1 MPPKLTLKRVW
12 AVPVLAAL
20 AVNALVTTRP
30 RPAQRRRAGPGPQ
43 ILKNTRSKARALWPL
58 PMPAARAARM

>member
-20 AVNALVTTRP
+20 AVNALVTTVP
-30 RPAQRRRAGPGPQ
+30 RWRSGGGPGQ
-43 ILKNTRSKARALWPL
+43 ARSRKNTRSKARALWPL
-58 PMPAARAARM
+58 PMPAARAART